1 MAFRDSYAFSSFV
14 TRLCIHIIIL
24 NIYSKE
30 RTIRREREIPFT
42 SSISAM
48 DSIVPFLSNDKVSVL
63 SRPDSW
69 NLGLRT
75 MVT

>member
-1 MAFRDSYAFSSFV
+1 MHSVLLLQDYAY
-14 TRLCIHIIIL
+14 IY
-24 NIYSKE
+24 NEYIYSKE